1 MGFFIDKQG
10 RVRKTGISKTP
21 TTREERIKLA
31 RVRDDVR
38 EQLGWGD
45 DPLPPLPDT
54 NDALERAKRA
64 GVSKRDLFE
73 RDVFDR
79 KLGNLSDED
88 KKVVISG
95 IESGRIEI
103 GDLVEG
109 ATKKRISSA
118 KAFDDMLENIHAQ
131 QELKST
137 PDAKRQFIKENAL
150 RRVGKV

>member
-38 EQLGWGD
+38 EQLGF

-54 NDALERAKRA
+54 NDAVERAKRA

-79 KLGNLSDED
+79 KLDNLSPQDR
-88 KKVVISG
+88 KVVISG

-150 RRVGKV
+150 RRVG

>member
-31 RVRDDVR
+31 RVRDDVT
-38 EQLGWGD
+38 EQLGF

-54 NDALERAKRA
+54 NEAVDRAKRA
-64 GVSKRDLFE
+64 GVSKRELFE

-79 KLGNLSDED
+79 KLDSLSQED
-88 KKVVISG
+88 RKVVISG

-103 GDLVEG
+103 GDIVEG

-118 KAFDDMLENIHAQ
+118 KAFDDVLENLQAQ
-131 QELKST
+131 GELEST
-137 PDAKRQFIKENAL
+137 PDAKRQFLKENAL
-150 RRVGKV
+150 RRVGSN

>member
-10 RVRKTGISKTP
+10 RVRKTGP
-21 TTREERIKLA
+21 TTREDRIKLA
-31 RVRDDVR
+31 RAIDDVR
-38 EQLGWGD
+38 FD
-45 DPLPPLPDT
+45 PNNPLPPLPET